1 MGTTTME
8 AFGIA
13 QSHHDTPDFMRLLNN
28 PSMLAKKK
36 LTTRYYEDMVLKKKL
51 EMRVKGYRTFCI
63 SNYTRHNRTPDI
75 IAVSPEGKIIA
86 VEMETIRPYK
96 SSVEALK
103 KRYTLLLM
111 KEQFFDDVIVE
122 GFTVLENLAQD
133 SNMNLEKK
141 SQT

>member
-1 MGTTTME
+1 M
-8 AFGIA
+8 
-13 QSHHDTPDFMRLLNN
+13 
-28 PSMLAKKK
+28 
-36 LTTRYYEDMVLKKKL
+36 
-51 EMRVKGYRTFCI
+51 
-63 SNYTRHNRTPDI
+63 
-75 IAVSPEGKIIA
+75 
-86 VEMETIRPYK
+86 EMETIRPYK